1 VLRVRQIGCPDFAGT
16 MRHSS
21 QQERKKQIMGIKQDQ
36 LDRVVTLAKAYGAT
50 RLILFGRAAVAP
62 EQARDLD
69 LACDGVSGW
78 SLYALGARLEEE
90 LQIPLDLIPLTPPT
104 RFTRIIEQQGK
115 ILL

>member
-1 VLRVRQIGCPDFAGT
+1 MICHRSLLKRQN
-16 MRHSS
+16 R
-21 QQERKKQIMGIKQDQ
+21 IMGIKQDQ

-50 RLILFGRAAVAP
+50 RLILFGSAAATP

-104 RFTRIIEQQGK
+104 RFTRSIEQQGK
-115 ILL
+115 VLL